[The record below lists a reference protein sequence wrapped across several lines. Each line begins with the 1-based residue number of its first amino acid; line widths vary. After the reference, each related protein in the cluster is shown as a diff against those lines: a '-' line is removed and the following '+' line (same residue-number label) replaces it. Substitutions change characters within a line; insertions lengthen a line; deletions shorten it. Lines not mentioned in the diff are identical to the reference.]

1 MSGDGQGPEPSGDST
16 VHKVVVRMQDGSVVK
31 GYFPSPDPLR
41 TISAS
46 ANFLQRFMQH
56 GTGFAGHDHGRPD
69 GLQWPE
75 VKAVFFVS
83 TFEGDRDLEKLH
95 FYGDGPEIKTIW
107 IEITFRDGEVV
118 EGYVKNTLPK
128 LEEGGFF
135 LRPSSPESN
144 NLLAFVNL
152 AAVVQFRVLG
162 VSTADCC

>member
-1 MSGDGQGPEPSGDST
+1 
-16 VHKVVVRMQDGSVVK
+16 MQDGSVVK
-31 GYFPSPDPLR
+31 GHYFAP
-41 TISAS
+41 AS
-46 ANFLQRFMQH
+46 FRALASGANFLERFLQH
-56 GTGFAGHDHGRPD
+56 GTGFAGLDPGHANGV
-69 GLQWPE
+69 QWSE

-95 FYGDGPEIKTIW
+95 FYGEGPEIKTIW
-107 IEITFRDGEVV
+107 IEVTFADGEVL
-118 EGYVKNTLPK
+118 EGYMKNSLPK